1 MSTIVLLVRHGE
13 TDWNRSGRIMG
24 SRPVPLNQ
32 NGLTQAARLALQL
45 TALPA
50 PVLYSSPVVRARQT
64 ADILASA
71 LHVPAIEE
79 PGLSEIGVGVW
90 EGRYWNEFDGDP
102 ARVDFYRLPQEAR
115 PPGGET
121 LGEVQQRAVAAVERA
136 RSRMTAGSPVFV
148 SHADV
153 IRTIV
158 AHYLETDLQTM
169 RHMQIGHASV
179 TALAVK
185 GSSGTLL
192 CLNSLPDLGW
202 LK

>member
-1 MSTIVLLVRHGE
+1 MPTILLVRHGE

-24 SRPVPLNQ
+24 IRPVPLNQ

-50 PVLYSSPVVRARQT
+50 PALYSSPVVRARQT
-64 ADILASA
+64 ANILAST
-71 LHVPAIEE
+71 LRVPVTEE
-79 PGLSEIGVGVW
+79 PGLSEIGVGEW
-90 EGRYWNEFDGDP
+90 EGLHWNEFDGDP
-102 ARVDFYRLPQEAR
+102 ARVNFYRLPQEAR

-121 LGEVQQRAVAAVERA
+121 LGEVQQRAIAAVERA
-136 RSRMTAGSPVFV
+136 LGRMKAGTAVLV
-148 SHADV
+148 THADV

-169 RHMQIGHASV
+169 RHMQIDHASV
-179 TALAVK
+179 TALEIT

-202 LK
+202 LR